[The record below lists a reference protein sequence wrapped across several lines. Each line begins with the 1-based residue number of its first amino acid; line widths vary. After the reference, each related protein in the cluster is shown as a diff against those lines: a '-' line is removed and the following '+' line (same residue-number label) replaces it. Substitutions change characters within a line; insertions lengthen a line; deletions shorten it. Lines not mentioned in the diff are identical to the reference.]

1 MQYKLIQKH
10 NPANRKVP
18 AKWYASPVN
27 NGKVSAF
34 QLNRQVITRNKLD
47 KDTIKKTVKA
57 FTNEI
62 TELLAEAYS
71 VNLGALGTF
80 RVSFSSEGVEKTD
93 DFQPEMINNIK
104 VIFTPS
110 VDLQEKLK
118 TNLLSAKQQL

>member
-71 VNLGALGTF
+71 VSLGALGTF